1 MRTFFLLLSASMLS
15 AVIPEHAA
23 AEQLR
28 CPTTCA
34 QAMKYCVQFRALD
47 QSNFDCEGQ
56 LPSCR
61 ATGEW
66 YGPHGTCKNLRRS

>member
-1 MRTFFLLLSASMLS
+1 MRTFLLVLSASMLG

-23 AEQLR
+23 AEQLQ

-34 QAMKYCVQFRALD
+34 QAMKYCVQLRVRD
-47 QSNFDCEGQ
+47 KSNFDCEGQ
-56 LPSCR
+56 LASCR

-66 YGPHGTCKNLRRS
+66 HGPHATCGNLRRS